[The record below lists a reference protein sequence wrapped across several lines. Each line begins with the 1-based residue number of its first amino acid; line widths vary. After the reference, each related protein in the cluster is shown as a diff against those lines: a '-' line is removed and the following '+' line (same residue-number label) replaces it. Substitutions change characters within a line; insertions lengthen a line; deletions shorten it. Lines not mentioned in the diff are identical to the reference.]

1 MMHGAA
7 SASPLSARPMSQKIP
22 SKASPRRAGRLRA
35 GNFLRTLRVDHGPI
49 ELLGRFFLKAEMAA
63 RKRGLDLS
71 FASFEE
77 LAAVNLANRQHWAP
91 LLPQFRPGMPGL
103 GEDTAFCIL
112 GRNAAGEVVATQA
125 ARFYDLSASNLQH
138 ESESL
143 RLFYGSG
150 PTPPDAT
157 CRIRTPVARSI
168 RGYVAYSGSGW
179 YRPDYRGLQLSAIL
193 PRISRAYALA
203 RWNTQT
209 TVSFINVGLVQK
221 GIAARYGYTRLDGEV
236 RLRNVF
242 AADFKG
248 VVAWMPRD
256 ELVSDIRHFL
266 RTFDA
271 QIDIATEARGG
282 DEQPLPARA
291 RER

>member
-1 MMHGAA
+1 M
-7 SASPLSARPMSQKIP
+7 PQKNP
-22 SKASPRRAGRLRA
+22 SKASPRRAGRPRA
-35 GNFLRTLRVDHGPI
+35 GNFLRTLRIDHGPI

-63 RKRGLDLS
+63 RLRGLDLYL
-71 FASFEE
+71 ASFEE
-77 LAAVNLANRQHWAP
+77 LAAVNRENRQHWAP
-91 LLPQFRPGMPGL
+91 LLPQFRAGADGL
-103 GEDTAFCIL
+103 SEDTAFCIL

-125 ARFYDLSASNLQH
+125 ARFYDISASNLQR

-150 PTPPDAT
+150 EKPPDAA
-157 CRIRTPVARSI
+157 CRIRAPIARKI

-179 YRPDYRGLQLSAIL
+179 YRPDYRGVQLSAIL

-209 TVSFINVGLVQK
+209 TVSFINVGLVKK
-221 GIAARYGYTRLDGEV
+221 GIATRYGYTRLDGEV
-236 RLRNVF
+236 RLQNVF

-256 ELVSDIRHFL
+256 ELVSDVRDFL
-266 RTFDA
+266 GTFDA
-271 QIDIATEARGG
+271 QIDVTSDARGG
-282 DEQPLPARA
+282 DEQPLAVQARK
-291 RER
+291 R

>member
-1 MMHGAA
+1 M
-7 SASPLSARPMSQKIP
+7 PQKNP
-22 SKASPRRAGRLRA
+22 SKASPRRAGRPRA
-35 GNFLRTLRVDHGPI
+35 GNFLRTLRIDHGPI

-63 RKRGLDLS
+63 RLRGLDLYL
-71 FASFEE
+71 ASFEE
-77 LAAVNLANRQHWAP
+77 LAAVNRENRQHWAP
-91 LLPQFRPGMPGL
+91 LLPQFRAGADGL
-103 GEDTAFCIL
+103 SEDTAFCIL

-125 ARFYDLSASNLQH
+125 ARFYDISASNLQR

-150 PTPPDAT
+150 EKPPDAA
-157 CRIRTPVARSI
+157 CRIRAPIARKI

-179 YRPDYRGLQLSAIL
+179 YRPDYRGVQLSAIL

-209 TVSFINVGLVQK
+209 TVSFINIGLVKK
-221 GIAARYGYTRLDGEV
+221 GIATRYGYTRLDGEV
-236 RLRNVF
+236 RLQNVF

-256 ELVSDIRHFL
+256 ELVSDVRHFL
-266 RTFDA
+266 GTFDA
-271 QIDIATEARGG
+271 QIDVTSDARGG
-282 DEQPLPARA
+282 DEQPLAVQARK
-291 RER
+291 R

>member
-1 MMHGAA
+1 M
-7 SASPLSARPMSQKIP
+7 PQKNL
-22 SKASPRRAGRLRA
+22 SKASARRAGRPRA
-35 GNFLRTLRVDHGPI
+35 GNFLRTLRIDHGPV
-49 ELLGRFFLKAEMAA
+49 ELLGQFFLKAEMAA
-63 RKRGLDLS
+63 RLRGLDLD

-77 LAAVNLANRQHWAP
+77 LAAVNRENRQHWAP
-91 LLPQFRPGMPGL
+91 LLPQFRPGADGL
-103 GEDTAFCIL
+103 SDATAFCIL

-125 ARFYDLSASNLQH
+125 ARFYDISASNLQR

-150 PTPPDAT
+150 EKPPDAA
-157 CRIRTPVARSI
+157 CRIRAPIARKI

-179 YRPDYRGLQLSAIL
+179 YRPDYRGAELSAIL

-221 GIAARYGYTRLDGEV
+221 GIATRYGYTRLDGEV
-236 RLRNVF
+236 RLQNVF

-256 ELVSDIRHFL
+256 ELVSDVRHFL
-266 RTFDA
+266 GTFDA
-271 QIDIATEARGG
+271 QVDVTSEARRG
-282 DEQPLPARA
+282 DKQPLAARA